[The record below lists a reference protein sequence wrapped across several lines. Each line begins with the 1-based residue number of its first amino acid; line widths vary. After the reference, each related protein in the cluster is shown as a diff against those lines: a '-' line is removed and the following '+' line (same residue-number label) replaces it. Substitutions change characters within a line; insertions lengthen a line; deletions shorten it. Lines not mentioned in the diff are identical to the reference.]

1 MIQRAKS
8 AGFCGGVKTAIK
20 KATEGT
26 LHKRCVIGSLVH
38 NKFVIERVKCLG
50 IEFVEKPD
58 SSFDEVVISA
68 HGISKNES
76 GNLDGYKVID
86 ATCTNVQKIIDL
98 AKSLSDFDCLLM
110 VGDKTHSEVKNVTS
124 YAKNFFVLDKHA
136 VEDKKIIEILKQD
149 FEKIALVFQTTVSK
163 EAFESYKNFIEIL
176 NDSRVI
182 IYDTICQSVQ
192 RRIDESVEIAKVNDV
207 MIVVGDRESANCL
220 LLYEECKRVNSNT
233 LFVSCFDELPP
244 DLPEKIGITA
254 GASTDTK
261 DIDEIVKKIEL
272 RGYK

>member
-20 KATEGT
+20 KATEGV

-38 NKFVIERVKCLG
+38 NSLVIERVKNLG

-68 HGISKNES
+68 HGISKNERE
-76 GNLDGYKVID
+76 NLDGYKVID

-98 AKSLSDFDCLLM
+98 AKRLSDFDCLLM
-110 VGDKTHSEVKNVTS
+110 VGDSSHSEVRNVTS
-124 YAKNFFVLDKHA
+124 YAKNVFILDKHTI
-136 VEDKKIIEILKQD
+136 EERQIIEILKQD
-149 FEKIALVFQTTVSK
+149 FKKIAIVFQTTVSK
-163 EAFESYKNFIEIL
+163 ETFESYEKFFETL
-176 NDSRVI
+176 GDSRVI
-182 IYDTICQSVQ
+182 IYDTICPSVQ
-192 RRIDESVEIAKVNDV
+192 RRIDESVKIAKENDV
-207 MIVVGDRESANCL
+207 MIVVGDRASANCL
-220 LLYEECKRVNSNT
+220 LLYEECKKVNFST
-233 LFVSCFDELPP
+233 LFVSCFDEIPP
-244 DLPEKIGITA
+244 VLPEKIGITG